1 TAERKGTRAGTRRP
15 RHRVR
20 GRHARRERE
29 DRGEGRDPQAVAERP
44 RHQALRDHDLI
55 VRDGQPARQE
65 RRHAQELGLRLE
77 RGQELPEE
85 RGPVSRER
93 PPTEGVAERARP
105 GSHAVTVPARSR
117 RRYAHATAMTSANTT
132 TLTAEPKPSCRIWK
146 SARYAYTV
154 SVSVVPAGP
163 PPVSTN

>member
-1 TAERKGTRAGTRRP
+1 
-15 RHRVR
+15 
-20 GRHARRERE
+20 
-29 DRGEGRDPQAVAERP
+29 
-44 RHQALRDHDLI
+44 DLI

-85 RGPVSRER
+85 RDRVGRER
-93 PPTEGVAERARP
+93 QHHDGVAERARP

-117 RRYAHATAMTSANTT
+117 RRYAHATAMPSENTWRR
-132 TLTAEPKPSCRIWK
+132 TAEPKPSCRIWK

-154 SVSVVPAGP
+154 SGSVVPAGP
-163 PPVSTN
+163 PPVSTNMMSKARSASSVLNSTASSKMRPSSGKVIRVRVAMRPAPSTC

>member
-15 RHRVR
+15 RHGV
-20 GRHARRERE
+20 GGGPARRERE

-85 RGPVSRER
+85 RDRVGRER
-93 PPTEGVAERARP
+93 QHHEGGGERARP
-105 GSHAVTVPARSR
+105 GPHAVTVPARSR
-117 RRYAHATAMTSANTT
+117 RRYAHATAMTSAKTT
-132 TLTAEPKPSCRIWK
+132 TLTAEPKPSWRMWK
-146 SARYAYTV
+146 SAR
-154 SVSVVPAGP
+154 
-163 PPVSTN
+163 